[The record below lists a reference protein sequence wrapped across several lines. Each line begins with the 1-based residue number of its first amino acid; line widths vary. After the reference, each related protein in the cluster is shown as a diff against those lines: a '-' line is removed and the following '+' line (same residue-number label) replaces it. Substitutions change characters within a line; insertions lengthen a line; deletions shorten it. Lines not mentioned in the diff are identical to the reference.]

1 MATRLFKLV
10 TGEELIGQV
19 SPPIEMMATDGPGYP
34 RTPTT
39 VNVTRVRTV
48 TRLSM
53 QTPQG
58 VTFMN
63 VLATFLAGSP
73 TDNLPLRPEHVIIEC
88 DPDAELERVYLKEV
102 SGIELATAIP
112 RGRS

>member
-19 SPPIEMMATDGPGYP
+19 EDAGGIGPTQLK
-34 RTPTT
+34 RA
-39 VNVTRVRTV
+39 RTV

-63 VLATFLAGSP
+63 VLAPFLAGSP
-73 TDNLPLRPEHVIIEC
+73 TDNLRLRPEHVILEC

-112 RGRS
+112 RGRG